1 MEITGAEI
9 VCESLLKEGVDVMF
23 GLPGGAVLPLYGVL
37 SGYPGIR
44 HVLVRHEQA
53 AIMAADGYARATGR
67 VGVCTATSGPGAT
80 NLVTGI
86 AGAMMDSIPVVI
98 ITGQVPRAAIG
109 RDAFQETDV
118 TGITLPITKHS
129 YLVMQAE
136 DIAPAIKEAFH
147 IARTGR
153 PGPVLVDIPK
163 DVLLD
168 ERAEF
173 VWPDQVNLPGYSPPG
188 EAAPDQIA
196 RAAELINQAQRPV
209 IFAGHG
215 VLISHAYEELAQ
227 LAEKAQ
233 IPVAPTLLG
242 IGSFPTDHYLNMG
255 MSGMHGWAH
264 SSLAIDEADLLISLG
279 MRFDDRITGR
289 IKDFAPNAKIVHVDV
304 DPSEI
309 DKNVRATAPVVGNVK
324 QVLRQLLPLV
334 ESNVHMDW
342 LRRVDAL
349 RSEHPPMLIRQTDG
363 LLPQFVLRSLTEA
376 TQGRAIIVTGVGQ
389 HQMWAAQFC
398 AFAEPNTLITSG
410 GLGSMGYEVPGAL
423 GAKMGRPDKT
433 VWSIAG
439 DGGFQMTM
447 CDLATAVEN
456 NIDVKFAI
464 FNNGSLGMV
473 HQWQDLFY
481 DKDYFATVYSGNPD
495 FVKLAEAYGIP
506 GVRVTAKDQVAGAI
520 QQAMETPGPAVIDF
534 IVTPEE
540 NVYPMIPAGESVNEM
555 MEEPIPES
563 IE

>member
-1 MEITGAEI
+1 M
-9 VCESLLKEGVDVMF
+9 
-23 GLPGGAVLPLYGVL
+23 
-37 SGYPGIR
+37 
-44 HVLVRHEQA
+44 
-53 AIMAADGYARATGR
+53 
-67 VGVCTATSGPGAT
+67 
-80 NLVTGI
+80 
-86 AGAMMDSIPVVI
+86 
-98 ITGQVPRAAIG
+98 
-109 RDAFQETDV
+109 
-118 TGITLPITKHS
+118 
-129 YLVMQAE
+129 
-136 DIAPAIKEAFH
+136 
-147 IARTGR
+147 
-153 PGPVLVDIPK
+153 
-163 DVLLD
+163 
-168 ERAEF
+168 
-173 VWPDQVNLPGYSPPG
+173 
-188 EAAPDQIA
+188 
-196 RAAELINQAQRPV
+196 
-209 IFAGHG
+209 
-215 VLISHAYEELAQ
+215 
-227 LAEKAQ
+227 
-233 IPVAPTLLG
+233 
-242 IGSFPTDHYLNMG
+242 
-255 MSGMHGWAH
+255 
-264 SSLAIDEADLLISLG
+264 
-279 MRFDDRITGR
+279 
-289 IKDFAPNAKIVHVDV
+289 DV

-309 DKNVRATAPVVGNVK
+309 DKNVRATAPVVGSVK

-363 LLPQFVLRSLTEA
+363 LLPQYVLRALTEA
-376 TQGRAIIVTGVGQ
+376 TQGQAIVVTGVGQ

-398 AFAEPNTLITSG
+398 SFTEPNTLITSG

-464 FNNGSLGMV
+464 FNNGTLGMV

-481 DKDYFATVYSGNPD
+481 KKDYFATVYSGNPD

-506 GVRVTAKDQVAGAI
+506 GIRVTEKDQVAGAI

-534 IVTPEE
+534 VVTREE